1 MNYAYGLVDKN
12 NIIRTVEDIICAGD
26 DSSHQTINDFKEE
39 VNTKIESVY
48 SKDETRKEIDETIE
62 NFYNEVIYPT
72 YAPRTSVYT
81 QIETINHIESAIK
94 DFEYLTG
101 ATLETKI
108 NEAKQECND
117 FAIGAITGEI
127 DKLFNDQ
134 LPDFYYDQ
142 DATKDVIDEKIYQFE
157 SDQLVPNYATKQQ
170 VINTRNDILNE
181 VNTLYYTRNHID
193 QNYYTAQQH
202 SEEITNLTNKIF
214 NLEQRILSLESK
226 HSDN

>member
-94 DFEYLTG
+94 DFEYLTD
-101 ATLETKI
+101 ATVKTKI
-108 NEAKQECND
+108 EEAKQECND
-117 FAIGAITGEI
+117 FAIGAAEGLI

-142 DATKDVIDEKIYQFE
+142 DATKDVINDKIYQFE
-157 SDQLVPNYATKQQ
+157 SDILVPNYATKQQ
-170 VINTRNDILNE
+170 VINTRNDILND
-181 VNTLYYTRNHID
+181 VKTLCYTKNEIND
-193 QNYYTAQQH
+193 NYYSKAEHNTY
-202 SEEITNLTNKIF
+202 ITT
-214 NLEQRILSLESK
+214 LEQRILALEQRIATLESK
-226 HSDN
+226 HSNN